1 MSMLLINQ
9 LAVKHGVEQQNV
21 KSSIMQ
27 SYERFLKN
35 YFQSVGII
43 NEWNYKQ
50 VWKVNLSIL
59 WLLNVR
65 VCKEWVK
72 NVK

>member
-1 MSMLLINQ
+1 MPMLLVNQ

-35 YFQSVGII
+35 YFQSVGIT
-43 NEWNYKQ
+43 NK
-50 VWKVNLSIL
+50 
-59 WLLNVR
+59 
-65 VCKEWVK
+65 
-72 NVK
+72 

>member
-35 YFQSVGII
+35 YFQSVGIT
-43 NEWNYKQ
+43 NGWNYKQ
-50 VWKVNLSIL
+50 VCKVNLSTL